1 MKAGIITHYNVH
13 NHGAQ
18 LQLYALSKQ
27 LGRFGYDAKALT
39 YKKNYDY
46 LELGIENKYN
56 ISFRSVPYYVGY
68 LFSKGIGRTLYN
80 YNKRKT
86 LNHFRWGNNLEGEYY
101 SKAADLDVIVLG
113 SDEIFSIEPGLN
125 PCFWGM
131 GVPCDKV
138 ISYAAS
144 CGPTDEKFIREHY
157 ADEFITAGINRI
169 DAISVRDRNTY
180 NIIKVRT
187 DKDVTIVC
195 DPVLLYDFVEER
207 SVAKR
212 PTEKKYCIVYS
223 YDNNMN
229 DDETVNT
236 IRNYA
241 KKCDFEVYSVGYY
254 HKWCDKNIN
263 LTPLEL
269 FPWFE
274 NAECVFTDTFHG
286 TIVSLVCN
294 AEFVTK
300 ISGNGNKLGFL
311 LEQYGVTERRVAT
324 FADIP
329 KIISEKIDY
338 TVVNK
343 RIEESRTQS
352 LDFLKSAVGGSI

>member
-1 MKAGIITHYNVH
+1 
-13 NHGAQ
+13 
-18 LQLYALSKQ
+18 
-27 LGRFGYDAKALT
+27 
-39 YKKNYDY
+39 
-46 LELGIENKYN
+46 
-56 ISFRSVPYYVGY
+56 
-68 LFSKGIGRTLYN
+68 
-80 YNKRKT
+80 
-86 LNHFRWGNNLEGEYY
+86 
-101 SKAADLDVIVLG
+101 
-113 SDEIFSIEPGLN
+113 
-125 PCFWGM
+125 
-131 GVPCDKV
+131 
-138 ISYAAS
+138 
-144 CGPTDEKFIREHY
+144 
-157 ADEFITAGINRI
+157 
-169 DAISVRDRNTY
+169 
-180 NIIKVRT
+180 
-187 DKDVTIVC
+187 
-195 DPVLLYDFVEER
+195 
-207 SVAKR
+207 
-212 PTEKKYCIVYS
+212 
-223 YDNNMN
+223 MN

-329 KIISEKIDY
+329 KS
-338 TVVNK
+338 
-343 RIEESRTQS
+343 
-352 LDFLKSAVGGSI
+352 FLKKLIIRLSINALKKAERSLLIFLNQPLEAQYDYVG